1 VPSSASSSAVS
12 PGHPLSRFSRAEPHR
27 LVVERGVS
35 NVSTTTIARWLRED
49 ALKPWQYRPWVLP
62 TDPYFVLKADG
73 VALARLAHDGFPKV
87 ASERRAENGLAG
99 LPSICRRAL
108 LSQFGGR
115 TTLTSG
121 WRAPMRTTRPPA
133 H

>member
-35 NVSTTTIARWLRED
+35 NVSATTIARWLRED

-108 LSQFGGR
+108 LSPFGGR
-115 TTLTSG
+115 ATACL
-121 WRAPMRTTRPPA
+121 R
-133 H
+133 HENC